1 MNDHE
6 LDSNSCGVESHATRI
21 YQSKMVR
28 KTAKANVTR
37 KMNEITE
44 LVKYKD
50 VSNLE
55 RVQSVYCNFE
65 EALRKFDIAQGH
77 YHANLTNEDVV
88 VQ

>member
-1 MNDHE
+1 M
-6 LDSNSCGVESHATRI
+6 A
-21 YQSKMVR
+21 R

-37 KMNEITE
+37 KMNQITE

-55 RVQSVYCNFE
+55 RDQSVYCNFE

-77 YHANLTNEDVV
+77 YHANLTDKDDTQESDAYYDAEMRRTSAFRDKINDWL
-88 VQ
+88 